1 MIGREP
7 RAPHVPR
14 EELAI
19 VALEEGS
26 VEPKPREPLRRWPLR
41 VEVDTSMGSRA
52 ACRRLG
58 TESLGL

>member
-7 RAPHVPR
+7 GAPHALM

-26 VEPKPREPLRRWPLR
+26 VDPKPREPVRRWPLR
-41 VEVDTSMGSRA
+41 VEVDTGMGSRA
-52 ACRRLG
+52 ACHRLG
-58 TESLGL
+58 T

>member
-7 RAPHVPR
+7 GAPHAPR

-26 VEPKPREPLRRWPLR
+26 VEPKPQEASDAGPCELRSKPAWVAGPLPPTGNLIFGPL
-41 VEVDTSMGSRA
+41 
-52 ACRRLG
+52 
-58 TESLGL
+58 